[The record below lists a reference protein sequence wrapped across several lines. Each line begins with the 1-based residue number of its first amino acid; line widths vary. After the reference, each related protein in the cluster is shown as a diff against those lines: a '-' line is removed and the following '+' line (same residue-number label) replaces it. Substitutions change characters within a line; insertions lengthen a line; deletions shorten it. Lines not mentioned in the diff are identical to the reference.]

1 MSVVNHDN
9 KWLFLCE
16 PHTASR
22 GTSEALLKLPGSQTI
37 GHHHQT
43 LTQLTDPM
51 KEGTTPLEELIGYDV
66 ICTVRNPLD
75 VIVTHW
81 KVSSNS
87 RRDQW
92 PFDKWLKFN
101 IHTPMVNIPLHR
113 MLWSHCN
120 IICYYEH
127 LQEDLDRVFKQPVP
141 LGYDEKH
148 KTRHKEHWST
158 YYHNGLLDY
167 IMIYY
172 QNFFDNFGYYFD
184 GQLCVRVDQSVR
196 QKRVR
201 PIGRQLRRPL
211 GGI

>member
-1 MSVVNHDN
+1 MAIINHTY

-22 GTSEALLKLPGSQTI
+22 ATSEALLKLPGSESI

-43 LTQLTDPM
+43 LTQLTDPQ
-51 KEGTTPLEELIGYDV
+51 KQDTLSIEDLAGYDT

-75 VIVTHW
+75 VLVTHW
-81 KVSSNS
+81 RVSSNS

-92 PFDKWLKFN
+92 TFEKWLRFN

-127 LQEDLDRVFKQPVP
+127 LQEDLDKVFNQHVP
-141 LGYDEKH
+141 LQYNEQH

-158 YYHNGLLDY
+158 YYDIDLLAL
-167 IMIYY
+167 IMLYY
-172 QNFFDNFGYYFD
+172 QSFFDNYGYCWSSNT
-184 GQLCVRVDQSVR
+184 CVEVDQSVR
-196 QKRVR
+196 QKRV
-201 PIGRQLRRPL
+201 QKLWYA
-211 GGI
+211 